1 MIGSRSTNPNELAT
15 SLLLPMSFA
24 IGGMLSCR
32 GAKRMLASLPACLI
46 LACIVLTMSRGAL
59 AALLAMAVVYVWRK
73 GLDWR
78 LIILFACMAG
88 VALFASHLVVTRVEE
103 AISSRAQGRF
113 DVWLVG
119 IQIVQ
124 HYGLFGVG
132 LDNFSYAF
140 ERFAGYQVVFRTYAQ
155 NPHNIY
161 LQAIAETGVIGIS
174 LLATALRFQIA
185 ELIRTLRGASERT
198 KQILVPCEAGAWA
211 LMVHAF
217 AANLLWRK
225 MFWFDWIVVAVAVQ
239 VARTST
245 QNESEIAKCELMSTR
260 RGG

>member
-1 MIGSRSTNPNELAT
+1 MR
-15 SLLLPMSFA
+15 
-24 IGGMLSCR
+24 
-32 GAKRMLASLPACLI
+32 
-46 LACIVLTMSRGAL
+46 
-59 AALLAMAVVYVWRK
+59 AV
-73 GLDWR
+73 R
-78 LIILFACMAG
+78 LG
-88 VALFASHLVVTRVEE
+88 KPQVTRVEE

-119 IQIVQ
+119 IQIVR

-140 ERFAGYQVVFRTYAQ
+140 QKFSGYQIVFRTYEQ

-161 LQAIAETGVIGIS
+161 LQAIAETGVIG
-174 LLATALRFQIA
+174 LLLLVAALRSQIA

-198 KQILVPCEAGAWA
+198 KQILVPCEAAAWA

-225 MFWFDWIVVAVAVQ
+225 MFWFDWIVVAIAVQ
-239 VARTST
+239 VARNCK
-245 QNESEIAKCELMSTR
+245 QDESEIAKCELMTT
-260 RGG
+260 